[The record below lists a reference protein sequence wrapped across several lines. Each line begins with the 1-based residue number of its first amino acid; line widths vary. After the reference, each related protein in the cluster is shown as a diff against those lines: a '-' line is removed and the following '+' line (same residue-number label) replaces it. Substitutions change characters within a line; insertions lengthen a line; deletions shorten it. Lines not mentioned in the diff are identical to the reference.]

1 MQVCVYLL
9 LVLHAADG
17 CTLDSQKEIKFIT
30 AHTGESVLLPCSCT
44 DTHTRPEI
52 FTWKKYNTHRNT
64 WDVISSEREQYRN
77 RVQLGTA
84 HSPGNLSLLISPLIE
99 QDGGQYR
106 CNIKW
111 GKYRDVSLTV
121 KGCTLEQPR
130 GTTDITAHTG
140 ESVLL
145 PCSCTEIQA
154 KPERFTWKKYNTYR
168 NTWDVISSE
177 SEQYRNRVQLGT
189 AHSPGNLS
197 LLISHLTEEDEGQY
211 RCGLKREEFRN
222 IMLTVKGCTLEH
234 PRQTTIITAHTGES
248 VLLPCSCTEI
258 EAKPERF
265 TWKKYNTK
273 RNTLD
278 VISSESEQ
286 YRNRV
291 QLGTAHSPGN
301 LSLLISHLTEEDGGL
316 YRCGLK
322 SGGVRD
328 ITLTVKGCTLEHPR
342 QTTTISAHT
351 GDSVLLSCSC
361 TEIQAKPERFTWK
374 KHNTYRNTWDVISS
388 ESEQY
393 RNRFQL
399 GTAHSPG
406 NLSLLISHLTE
417 EDGGDYECFLNER
430 ENLYIRLT
438 LEGISTTKFTPRS
451 DSTTRSKAPSD
462 PSTTESSERAGT
474 QAEDGLQTS
483 STKLFYY
490 ISVAVGAVVLL
501 LLAVMGV
508 LCWRNKVQKR
518 GQSGLSK
525 EQTVQK
531 TDEETQDCS
540 TVLYSP
546 EQEDLT
552 VLYASV
558 NPKTKRKTA
567 QKEQDD
573 VTYCT
578 VVHSQKTK
586 PVHTPMDDADYT
598 EYASINVKS
607 N

>member
-222 IMLTVKGCTLEH
+222 IMLTVKG
-234 PRQTTIITAHTGES
+234 
-248 VLLPCSCTEI
+248 
-258 EAKPERF
+258 
-265 TWKKYNTK
+265 
-273 RNTLD
+273 
-278 VISSESEQ
+278 
-286 YRNRV
+286 
-291 QLGTAHSPGN
+291 
-301 LSLLISHLTEEDGGL
+301 
-316 YRCGLK
+316 
-322 SGGVRD
+322 
-328 ITLTVKGCTLEHPR
+328 
-342 QTTTISAHT
+342 
-351 GDSVLLSCSC
+351 
-361 TEIQAKPERFTWK
+361 
-374 KHNTYRNTWDVISS
+374 
-388 ESEQY
+388 
-393 RNRFQL
+393 
-399 GTAHSPG
+399 
-406 NLSLLISHLTE
+406 
-417 EDGGDYECFLNER
+417 
-430 ENLYIRLT
+430 
-438 LEGISTTKFTPRS
+438 ISTTKFTPRS

-546 EQEDLT
+546 EQVCIQEDLT

>member
-328 ITLTVKGCTLEHPR
+328 ITLTVKG
-342 QTTTISAHT
+342 
-351 GDSVLLSCSC
+351 
-361 TEIQAKPERFTWK
+361 
-374 KHNTYRNTWDVISS
+374 
-388 ESEQY
+388 
-393 RNRFQL
+393 
-399 GTAHSPG
+399 
-406 NLSLLISHLTE
+406 
-417 EDGGDYECFLNER
+417 
-430 ENLYIRLT
+430 
-438 LEGISTTKFTPRS
+438 ISTRKFTPRS

-462 PSTTESSERAGT
+462 PSTTDSSERAGT
-474 QAEDGLQTS
+474 RDGLQTS

-546 EQEDLT
+546 EQACIQEDLT

-558 NPKTKRKTA
+558 NPKTKCKTA